1 MKGSKVYNMSIYTRT
16 GDGGDT
22 SLANGQR
29 INKSSPV
36 IDFVGDLDELN
47 SSLGLCVSYLSIEKK
62 ADFSIEIDI
71 LKEIQGDLF
80 KVGAIA
86 AGSNLVFD
94 SSTEVSNIEKTID
107 DYEDILAPLKN
118 FILPGGS
125 IAGSQLHYTR
135 TLVRKLERKLVA
147 LESQSVMQ
155 FLPYLNRLSDLLFV
169 MARFVNHKLDQSED
183 IWRSEIK

>member
-1 MKGSKVYNMSIYTRT
+1 MPIYTRT
-16 GDGGDT
+16 GDKGET

-29 INKSSPV
+29 VNKSSPV

-47 SSLGLCVSYLSIEKK
+47 SAIGICISYLQFEKRF
-62 ADFSIEIDI
+62 DFKIEIEVLQDI
-71 LKEIQGDLF
+71 QKDLF

-86 AGSNLVFD
+86 TGANIVFESSN
-94 SSTEVSNIEKTID
+94 EVSNIETTID
-107 DYEDILAPLKN
+107 DYEKIVPQLKN

-125 IAGSQLHYTR
+125 LAGSNLHYTR

-147 LESQSVMQ
+147 LNSQSVLQ

-169 MARFVNHKLDQSED
+169 MARYVNHRVNSKEEVWKNS
-183 IWRSEIK
+183 